1 MKRTS
6 KLLNSFTDFTKIE
19 DVKNTPI
26 TNKNLIDILFSFEE
40 KDVTAS
46 FLMDIFGE
54 FNGKSLC
61 NPYDTLKIP
70 KGIYHNN
77 KNEFITTVGLWIF
90 NKYFIDKE
98 LFSELG
104 YINQTISDKM
114 FKKLNQQLSY
124 ALLEDRIT
132 TQQLSNF
139 LLKTQFL
146 MSLEQILT
154 PNHSREMLT
163 SSKKINKKKEELFK
177 KYAKEIESGDVVIAE
192 KIEKELLNYA
202 KELLGDDPSLDTFD
216 SGAQGSFNNNF
227 KNMFIMNGAIR
238 NPDPLAEKEYSIV
251 KSNFIDGVSPEDY
264 ATVANSLAAGPYARA
279 CKTADGGY
287 KEKLMIS
294 GLQHLIAGPEG
305 SDCGSKNY
313 ITVQLTEDNIK
324 GWMYSYIVGNNG
336 TLTELNSTNMSKY
349 IGKTVKFRF
358 SSMCKSKNYICNKC
372 LGNMFYKLGIKNIG
386 LTTAVIASKCKLIS
400 MKAFHDSVVKTTEMN
415 IQKAF
420 GLDN

>member
-1 MKRTS
+1 MKRVS
-6 KLLNSFTDFTKIE
+6 KLLNSSASFNKIE

-26 TNKNLIDILFSFEE
+26 TKSNLINILFSFEE

-70 KGIYHNN
+70 IGLYHNN
-77 KNEFITTVGLWIF
+77 KNEFITTVGLWVF

-98 LFSELG
+98 LFKELG
-104 YINQTISDKM
+104 YVNQTITDKM
-114 FKKLNQQLSY
+114 FKNLNQKLSY
-124 ALLEDRIT
+124 AVIEDRVT
-132 TQQLSNF
+132 TEELSHF

-146 MSLEQILT
+146 MQLEQLLT

-177 KYAKEIESGDVVIAE
+177 KYQKEIDSGDVVIAE
-192 KIEKELLNYA
+192 QIEKELLNYA

-216 SGAQGSFNNNF
+216 SGAQGSFGNNF
-227 KNMFIMNGAIR
+227 KNMFVMQGAIR
-238 NPDPLAEKEYSIV
+238 NPDPLAEKQYSII
-251 KSNFIDGVSPEDY
+251 KSNFIDGISPEDY
-264 ATVANSLAAGPYARA
+264 AAVSNSLAAGPYARA

-294 GLQHLIAGPEG
+294 GLQHLIAGPPD

-313 ITVQLTEDNIK
+313 VTVTLTDKNIK
-324 GWMYSYIVGNNG
+324 LWMYSYIVGNNG
-336 TLTELNSTNMSKY
+336 SLTELNSTNMDKY
-349 IGKTVKFRF
+349 IGKTVKFRY

-372 LGNMFYKLGIKNIG
+372 TGNLFNRLGIKNIG
-386 LTTAVIASKCKLIS
+386 LTTAMIASKCKLIS
-400 MKAFHDSVVKTTEMN
+400 MKAFHDSVVTTTEMDVE
-415 IQKAF
+415 KAF
-420 GLDN
+420 GLKK